1 MHAGPARGTGTE
13 ENPRTQQDE
22 PIAVV
27 GIAALYPAARGVADY
42 WRLLT
47 QGEQQAGES
56 RLRTDL
62 PAEPE
67 GQGLG
72 DIEIDVARFGIPPAQ
87 AASMAR
93 MQLLMLEAA
102 RQCLSDAGYAQRPL
116 PSARTDVVTGTC
128 FGLDRQYANAARV
141 ESSRYARSLEQ
152 ALNAVGGSGAAVG
165 SAAAEEFRSAALKR
179 FGASP
184 HDRIG
189 EMASTIPARVAAAFR
204 LRGRTLALE
213 AADATSYLSV
223 AHAMDS
229 LRTGVTDTVL
239 VLTGQCREGRLPP
252 YALAAKGLLPAGA
265 AGADASAPAALGEG
279 VGALLLKRLSSAS
292 QDGDRVY
299 AKLLDCTLRHDT
311 RRGVFRYSASADR
324 YREAAAESWRRVDR
338 PRAAAQYLECTGN
351 DPRLAAGACADAQDG
366 AAPSVAV
373 GSVRDRLGH
382 TFANI
387 GLAAVSKVALAL
399 HHRTIPPLRTAAWG
413 EEPDAP
419 GPSLRAP
426 RDSEEWRPPPDGS
439 PRRAA
444 VSGASLTGGLCHLI
458 MEEHR
463 EAAEPAAT
471 VTAVPAS
478 GRPRWR
484 GNAPEPV
491 AVVGFGGRFAD
502 TADAGAFWDVTLSG
516 RDRIRPV
523 PEALLERDLYHSPS
537 ALSLNRSYAEYGAP
551 MEVPET
557 PPAGLRIPPARFS
570 ELDATQRV
578 GLTVAAELFARPGL
592 SAGTLTG
599 AGLVAVGSNLGLS
612 RERHLNTALCPDL
625 FEELVGSL
633 DALAGWSGQELE
645 PLLKSLREPN
655 GGAQQLDSPGGLDG
669 CLASGIAALVANEF
683 GIAAVPVAVE
693 AACASSLAAV
703 DLAVSR
709 LRTGSVDYA
718 LAGGVE
724 LPCNARDMVLCSAL
738 GLLSHEKI
746 TPFDESAD
754 GFSPGDGCALFLL
767 KRYGDARRDGD
778 PIHGLL
784 RGVGASN
791 DAKSL
796 IAPDVAGQ
804 VRAMEQAFEQVDFGP
819 EAVDYLESHG
829 TGTRVGDQVEAAA
842 VRQVYGQPGRRPL
855 EIGSGKSF
863 FGHTFAAAGAA
874 GLLRTLLAM
883 RSGTLPATTNLR
895 SSPAGLE
902 LDRIPA
908 RISTHSRPWCTGPG
922 RPRRAGV
929 SSFGTGGINYHL
941 LLEEYTDSHG
951 L

>member
-1 MHAGPARGTGTE
+1 MDAGPATGTE
-13 ENPRTQQDE
+13 ENLRNQQNE

-27 GIAALYPAARGVADY
+27 GVAALYPAARGATDY

-47 QGEQQAGES
+47 EGDQEAGK
-56 RLRTDL
+56 RPLRTE
-62 PAEPE
+62 AASEPE
-67 GQGLG
+67 KQGLG
-72 DIEIDVARFGIPPAQ
+72 DVEIDVARFGIPPAQ

-93 MQLLMLEAA
+93 MQLLMVEAA

-116 PSARTDVVTGTC
+116 PSERTDVVTGTC

-152 ALNAVGGSGAAVG
+152 ALSAVGDAGAAMG
-165 SAAAEEFRSAALKR
+165 TAAAEEFRTAAMKR

-213 AADATSYLSV
+213 SADATSYLGI

-229 LRTGVTDTVL
+229 LRAGVSDTVL
-239 VLTGQCREGRLPP
+239 VLAGQCREGRLAP
-252 YALAAKGLLPAGA
+252 YALAAKGVLPART
-265 AGADASAPAALGEG
+265 AGADPSVSAALGEG
-279 VGALLLKRLSSAS
+279 VGAVLLKRLSSAS

-299 AKLLDCTLRHDT
+299 AKLLDCTLGHDT
-311 RRGVFRYSASADR
+311 RRGVFRYPASADR
-324 YREAAAESWRRVDR
+324 YRQAAVESWRRVGR
-338 PRAAAQYLECTGN
+338 YHAGAQYLEFTGN
-351 DPRLAAGACADAQDG
+351 DPRLAAESCAGVRDD
-366 AAPSVAV
+366 AAPPVAV

-387 GLAAVSKVALAL
+387 GMAAVSKVALAL
-399 HHRTIPPLRTAAWG
+399 HHRRIPPLRRGAWG
-413 EEPDAP
+413 EDP
-419 GPSLRAP
+419 GPPAPRFRAP
-426 RDSEEWRPPPDGS
+426 LDTEEWRQPPDGS
-439 PRRAA
+439 PRRAV
-444 VSGASLTGGLCHLI
+444 VSGASLTGALCHLI

-463 EAAEPAAT
+463 ETAESAAAAVAAPTPA
-471 VTAVPAS
+471 
-478 GRPRWR
+478 RPRWR
-484 GNAPEPV
+484 VHAPEPI

-502 TADAGAFWDVTLSG
+502 TADAGAFWDATLSG

-523 PEALLERDLYHSPS
+523 PETLLERDLYHSPS
-537 ALSLNRSYAEYGAP
+537 ALSVNRSYAEYGAP
-551 MEVPET
+551 MTVPES
-557 PPAGLRIPPARFS
+557 PPAGLRIPPARFG
-570 ELDATQRV
+570 ELDAAQRV
-578 GLTVAAELFARPGL
+578 GLAVAAELFDRPGL
-592 SAGTLTG
+592 STETLTG

-612 RERHLNTALCPDL
+612 RERRVNTELSVDL
-625 FEELVGSL
+625 FEELVRSL
-633 DALAGWSGQELE
+633 DALAGWSPHEREL
-645 PLLKSLREPN
+645 LLKSLRELN
-655 GGAQQLDSPGGLDG
+655 GGAPALESPGALDG

-703 DLAVSR
+703 DLAVNR

-767 KRYGDARRDGD
+767 KRYGDARQDGD

-796 IAPDVAGQ
+796 IAPDAAGQ
-804 VRAMEQAFEQVDFGP
+804 ARAMEQAFTQVDFGP

-842 VRQVYGQPGRRPL
+842 IRQVYARPGRKPL
-855 EIGSGKSF
+855 DIGSGKSF
-863 FGHTFAAAGAA
+863 FGHTFAAAGAG
-874 GLLRTLLAM
+874 GLLRALLAM
-883 RSGTLPATTNLR
+883 RSETLPPNANLH
-895 SSPAGLE
+895 SVPPALE
-902 LDRIPA
+902 LGRIPA
-908 RISTHSRPWCTGPG
+908 RIATRPRAWHTGTG

-941 LLEEYTDSHG
+941 LLEEYIDSHG